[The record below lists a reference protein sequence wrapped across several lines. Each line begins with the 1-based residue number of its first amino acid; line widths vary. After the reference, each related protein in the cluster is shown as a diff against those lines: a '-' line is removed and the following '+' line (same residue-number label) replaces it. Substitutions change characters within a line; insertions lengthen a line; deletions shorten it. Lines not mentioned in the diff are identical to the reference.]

1 MGHNVYIDLCRR
13 LPMKKHSTLLS
24 LILFALLISVL
35 ACRSPQEF
43 QQSILGTATI
53 GPGLLT
59 PEPSDRT
66 PTPGA
71 AVTPTAP
78 PLPTPAILADISQ
91 WAAKD
96 DFSSDGI
103 SCPIQVWIQLVVN
116 SDGTAVLSTTGP
128 NITDHYNCTPNGEE
142 TWYING
148 TADAANQ
155 LVTFTSCNFGGF
167 TAIGSVTYSG
177 NLISG
182 AVSCYYPDNT
192 KAVTITTS
200 E

>member
-1 MGHNVYIDLCRR
+1 
-13 LPMKKHSTLLS
+13 MKKSYPLLA
-24 LILFALLISVL
+24 LVFFVLLISAL

-43 QQSILGTATI
+43 QQSILGTPTI
-53 GPGLLT
+53 DPILLT
-59 PEPSDRT
+59 PDPTYRA
-66 PTPGA
+66 PTPAGGA
-71 AVTPTAP
+71 APTDP
-78 PLPTPAILADISQ
+78 PPPTPAILADISQ
-91 WAAKD
+91 WATKD

-103 SCPIQVWIQLVVN
+103 SCPIQVRIQLVVN

-128 NITDHYNCTPNGEE
+128 DITDHYNCTPNGEE

-167 TAIGSVTYSG
+167 TAIGTVTYSG
-177 NLISG
+177 ALISG
-182 AVSCYYPDNT
+182 SVSCFYMDNT